1 MITARFTFENGDI
14 TGFDVYGHSGYAESG
29 SDIICAAVSSA
40 VMLCECAISDVLRAN
55 PEVTVDDEKNRV
67 LLKLSPGVPPE
78 KLKSC
83 REMLMALNLHLK
95 ALKEDYPEYIE
106 ILEVCEHA

>member
-1 MITARFTFENGDI
+1 MITARFTFENGEI
-14 TGFDVYGHSGYAESG
+14 TGFDVRGHSGYADSG
-29 SDIICAAVSSA
+29 SDIVCAAVSSA

-55 PEVTVDDEKNRV
+55 PEIKVDDEKNSV
-67 LLKLSPGVPPE
+67 SLEISPGMPPE

-83 REMLMALNLHLK
+83 REMLTALELHLK
-95 ALKEDYPEYIE
+95 ALKEDYPEHIE